1 MDGTFFLPLR
11 LGAGEW
17 DSFGWSGPPRVS
29 AWGAWGSSTHQR
41 GTVMRMRIGL
51 LLVALFVLAG
61 NVDPSEACWHRRAR
75 RCYCPC
81 PAVVTVAPPSPQ
93 RPARVRTFL
102 EGAVAD
108 DDREN
113 VRVRPPKE
121 ARARTLLPSNTV
133 IPAEDI
139 FEGSHRA
146 TPKTTVVH
154 GGESETFEDIDGLIG
169 YFESPT
175 RRQEQWWGTVITKTT
190 EERNQEI
197 ELVNV
202 TINNAWIYEIS
213 KQADNDYHLLI
224 GVNPDADNGR
234 YLNAEISGINP
245 DSPDATNLWELRKS
259 FKKQYQDSTGNSLPT
274 GFTQPM
280 KPIHIR
286 VSGSIFLD
294 ADHGRRAVGHGDIKN
309 FTSWEIHP
317 ITNIQILGD

>member
-197 ELVNV
+197 
-202 TINNAWIYEIS
+202 
-213 KQADNDYHLLI
+213 D
-224 GVNPDADNGR
+224 
-234 YLNAEISGINP
+234 
-245 DSPDATNLWELRKS
+245 
-259 FKKQYQDSTGNSLPT
+259 KKQYQDSTGNSLPT

-317 ITNIQILGD
+317 ITNIQILVD